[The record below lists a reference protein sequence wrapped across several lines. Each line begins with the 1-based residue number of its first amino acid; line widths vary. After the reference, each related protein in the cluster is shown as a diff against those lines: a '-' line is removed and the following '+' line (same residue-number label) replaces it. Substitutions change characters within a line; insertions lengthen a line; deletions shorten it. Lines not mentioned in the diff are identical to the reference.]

1 MQLKMKKSTFGRTKD
16 GTKAQLFRIP
26 NNTEDYIEVS
36 TYGCAIKGIF
46 IHNRE
51 GKLQNVF
58 CGMETLRNYELSVM
72 GNGSIVGA
80 VSKSSPSA
88 AHAHKVWDVAEVGE
102 NFVFLTCRESAEE
115 SGCGCEVTIGVQI
128 MWVNLNRLIVDA
140 YVTPEKDAEISLEC
154 RCFFKL
160 QEAERDGYGLR
171 TFAQEVIG
179 EDGPMGKTE
188 NTPFRNLSFQPL
200 PHEVTFLSRDPQ
212 IKPMAELASTQSQI
226 TISAYSSMVSLL
238 AKKAEELG
246 GVEIQQG
253 MHHAVFLKSGET
265 LTGRVIYGFDKLYSK
280 DEVENPEPTPFSALC
295 K

>member
-1 MQLKMKKSTFGRTKD
+1 MQLKMEKSTFGRTKD
-16 GTKAQLFRIP
+16 GTQVQLFRIP
-26 NNTEDYIEVS
+26 NNTEDYVEVS

-51 GKLQNVF
+51 GKMQNVF
-58 CGMETLRNYELSVM
+58 CGMETLKEYELSAK

-80 VSKSSPSA
+80 VSKNSSSA
-88 AHAHKVWDVAEVGE
+88 AHSHKVWDVAEVGE

-128 MWVNLNRLIVDA
+128 MWVNLNRLIVDV
-140 YVTPEKDAEISLEC
+140 YVTPKKDTEISLEC

-160 QEAERDGYGLR
+160 QETEGDSYALR
-171 TFAQEVIG
+171 TFAPELI
-179 EDGPMGKTE
+179 EDDGSLKKAE
-188 NTPFRNLSFQPL
+188 NTPFGNLSFQPL
-200 PHEVTFLSRDPQ
+200 PREVTFISHDLQ
-212 IKPMAELASTQSQI
+212 IKPMAELANTQSHI
-226 TISAYSSMVSLL
+226 TISAYSSMFSLL
-238 AKKAEELG
+238 ARKAEELG

-253 MHHAVFLKSGET
+253 MQHAVFLKSGET